1 MSFYPA
7 SECDRLQE
15 IAMQKALREL
25 RQRKPRRAT
34 FSEAMRKADAK
45 RTVRARVARF
55 FGL

>member
-1 MSFYPA
+1 MDFYPA
-7 SECDRLQE
+7 SEYDRLQE
-15 IAMQKALREL
+15 LAMNKALREL